1 MTAAA
6 ARGTILRIER
16 PATRWVFVAFGVLL
30 TAAFILSLAIGATGT
45 LSLAAWKAL
54 VTGKPADL
62 AASASMIV
70 TGIRLPRTLL
80 AILVGS
86 ALAVSGAMMQG
97 MFRNPLADPGLIG
110 VSSGAALAAVLVIA
124 FGHGGAAPLVDALG
138 VHALPLAAFTGGM
151 LVTTLLVSLSGGSR
165 PISTASLLLAG
176 LAIGALAQAC
186 MGLAAYLSDDRA
198 LRDLTLWTL
207 GSLAGASW
215 AKVLAILPLV
225 SLAGLM
231 LPWLVR
237 GLNALLLGEAEAF
250 HLGIDVRRTKYAI
263 VFVTA
268 ALVGSAVAVAGIIG
282 FVGIIVP
289 HIARQI
295 VGPSHDVLLPA
306 SALLGAALTLT
317 ADITA
322 RTMVAPAEL
331 PIGIVMAVLGAPF
344 FLHLVLHRAADV

>member
-6 ARGTILRIER
+6 AKGTMLRIER
-16 PATRWVFVAFGVLL
+16 PATRWVFAALSVLL
-30 TAAFILSLAIGATGT
+30 AAAAILSLAIGATGT

-54 VTGKPADL
+54 VTGQPADL
-62 AASASMIV
+62 AANASMIV

-86 ALAVSGAMMQG
+86 ALAVSGVMMQG

-124 FGHGGAAPLVDALG
+124 FGHGAAAPLVDALG
-138 VHALPLAAFTGGM
+138 AHALPLAAFTGGM
-151 LVTTLLVSLSGGSR
+151 FVTTLLVSLSGGAR
-165 PISTASLLLAG
+165 PISTAGLLLAG

-207 GSLAGASW
+207 GSLSGASW
-215 AKVLAILPLV
+215 AKVFAMLPFAL
-225 SLAGLM
+225 LAGLA

-250 HLGIDVRRTKYAI
+250 HLGIDVLRTKYAI

-322 RTMVAPAEL
+322 RTIVAPAEL